1 MAAPPAAAPSS
12 IEGRSA
18 PTDGDLY
25 PPTPAGVPADLTAPT
40 SAYRRHAW
48 LAFAGLMLFV
58 GVYVGLTGYLGWIV
72 WSLLSDAFTGGDVVM
87 GVLLSIVPALFLFF
101 LVRGLFVVKHSQDPS
116 LIEVTEQEQPEL
128 HAFVNRVADDAGA
141 PRPHRVYLSARVN
154 AAVFYDLSFWN
165 LILPSKKNLE
175 LGLGLIEVLTLDELK
190 AVVAHEF
197 GHFAQRTMAV
207 GRWVYVAH
215 QIAGHLIAYRGGVD
229 RFLTGLSYTDIRIA
243 WIGWILRLLLWSI
256 RAVLDT
262 AFRLVLLAHRALT
275 REMELQ
281 ADLVAVSVSGSDSLV
296 HALHKLNAADDAWD
310 RAARFADAEIGK
322 QQPVADLFVLQGRV
336 LEHLRE
342 TLDDEDFGLAPP
354 RPRVGGEAHRV
365 FEEQLAQPPRM
376 WSTHPPSRE
385 REDNVK
391 RRYVTSAL
399 DERSGWILFRDA
411 AEVRRR
417 VTKRFFDVGGPEPV
431 PDPAVPMEQSLARID
446 EEFAKPRLNRRYRGA
461 YLGRN
466 SVECAA
472 KVADLYTSDVD
483 VSGRDAILKGIDALY
498 PDSLKDQIEHY
509 FDLRQEKLL
518 LEGLLDGVL
527 DAPGGVIKHRG
538 HEIPK
543 RKLSDVVERVESE
556 RAAAEREIL
565 AHDRRARTLHG
576 AAARALEP
584 RWADYHNGLVSLLH
598 YSDHV
603 SANIRDARGYL
614 HHAVNIV
621 LADGHVSGKERRW
634 LVTAAGDLWSALE
647 GAYQNRPELHLPP
660 DLEDEAGELWREF
673 LDRSF
678 DLPPPSEMNIGDWL
692 NVIDSW
698 TFLTCVPLERI
709 AGLTLEELLEVED
722 HLAECLREERDPG
735 SPRPMPMIPGRYT
748 SFVDGAHRERQKR
761 LGWWDRF
768 VTADGFVPGLLRLVV
783 ATAVLVPALALGA
796 MARGE
801 ATVHVYNGLGVPV
814 VVTIE
819 GESVRVGPR
828 RSAELEL
835 PATDGADVRAVV
847 EGGREIEAFEADIE
861 HGRAD
866 YAYNVGGAAPLV
878 AWQAVYTAG
887 GGGDG
892 AQRAIGAPRWLQT
905 DADVVF
911 REPPTS
917 VSTSRSSGSV
927 TRDVLTGVGDA
938 PPFGAIEAVPDP
950 EEQARM
956 MYAHVRFDPSS
967 DPNLGGWLQL
977 MADDPRLPALIAE
990 RVEASPQD
998 PFWLGVELDLAE
1010 GDAERAAVCARHRSL
1025 DAPEPV
1031 REYAATRCVDDPEV
1045 RDARWAE
1052 LHDRFP
1058 TDPWIQVSLGY
1069 AHARHGR
1076 WDDAAPLLGAAR
1088 SPRMGA
1094 AWPSV
1099 AVDIARIRRRGAPQP
1114 AMVRLDDLTAASA
1127 LLRSLLLFEVGAAQT
1142 PEGER
1147 YVHPWRMLHRGQIA
1161 DAVAAAPAVD
1171 DDNHHALLRMAAAS
1185 EGASAGV
1192 ASDAW
1197 ALPPTAGVGPA
1208 TVWATM
1214 AAAAREGQD
1223 WATFAEQARDYESE
1237 ADVAALERIVREGLG
1252 NDDPAVVD
1260 DVAGGLAPRMRGHA
1274 YVMGIV
1280 IFGDRARP
1288 EWRRE
1293 ARGLLFGN
1301 ERPYFASATPTP

>member
-1 MAAPPAAAPSS
+1 VSSMAAPSATVPSS
-12 IEGRSA
+12 IEGVSA
-18 PTDGDLY
+18 SAEGDLY

-58 GVYVGLTGYLGWIV
+58 AVYVGLTGYLGWIV
-72 WSLLSDAFTGGDVVM
+72 WSLLSDAFTGGNVVV
-87 GVLLSIVPALFLFF
+87 GVLLSVVPAFFLFF
-101 LVRGLFVVKHSQDPS
+101 LVRGLFVVKHRQDPS

-165 LILPSKKNLE
+165 LLFPSKKNLE

-207 GRWVYVAH
+207 GRWVYVAQ
-215 QIAGHLIAYRGGVD
+215 QIAGHLIAFRGKADG
-229 RFLTGLSYTDIRIA
+229 FLTGLSYSDIRIA
-243 WIGWILRLLLWSI
+243 WIGWILRLLMWSM

-281 ADLVAVSVSGSDSLV
+281 ADLVSVSVSGSDSLV

-310 RAARFADAEIGK
+310 RAARFADAEIGR

-342 TLDDEDFGLAPP
+342 TLDDEGFGRAPK
-354 RPRVGGEAHRV
+354 RPRVGGEGHRV

-391 RRYVTSAL
+391 RRYVPSAL

-446 EEFAKPRLNRRYRGA
+446 EEFAKPRLNRRYRGV

-466 SVECAA
+466 AVECAA
-472 KVADLYTSDVD
+472 KVADLYTDDVP
-483 VSGRDAILKGIDALY
+483 VSGREVILKGIDALY
-498 PDSLKDQIEHY
+498 PDSLKDDVEQY
-509 FDLRQEKLL
+509 FDLRQEKML

-527 DAPGGVIKHRG
+527 DAPGGVIRHRG

-543 RKLSDVVERVESE
+543 RKLAEVVERVESE
-556 RAAAEREIL
+556 RAAAERKIL
-565 AHDRRARTLHG
+565 AHDRRARTLHR

-598 YSDHV
+598 YCDHV
-603 SANIRDARGYL
+603 AANIRDARGYL
-614 HHAVNIV
+614 NHAVNIV

-634 LVTAAGDLWSALE
+634 LVAAAGDLWSAIE
-647 GAYQNRPELHLPP
+647 AAYHHRPELHLPP
-660 DLEDEAGELWREF
+660 EIEDDAGELWQEF
-673 LDRSF
+673 LDRHF

-692 NVIDSW
+692 NAIDSW
-698 TFLTCVPLERI
+698 TFVTCVPLERI
-709 AGLTLEELLEVED
+709 TGLTLEELLRVED
-722 HLAECLREERDPG
+722 HLAECLRDEQDPG
-735 SPRPMPMIPGRYT
+735 APPPAPMIPGRYA

-768 VTADGFVPGLLRLVV
+768 VTADGFVPGALRLVV
-783 ATAVLVPALALGA
+783 ATAILVPALALGA

-819 GESVRVGPR
+819 GESARVAARG
-828 RSAELEL
+828 SAELEL
-835 PATDGADVRAVV
+835 PATDGADVRAVT
-847 EGGREIEAFEADIE
+847 EGGREVEAFEVDIE

-866 YAYNVGGAAPLV
+866 YAYNVAGAAPLV
-878 AWQAVYTAG
+878 AWQAIYSVTG
-887 GGGDG
+887 GSDG
-892 AQRAIGAPRWLQT
+892 AQRAIGAPRWVET

-911 REPPTS
+911 REPPTT

-938 PPFGAIEAVPDP
+938 PPFGAMEAVTDP
-950 EEQARM
+950 AEQAAM
-956 MYAHVRFDPSS
+956 MEAHVRFDPST
-967 DPNLGGWLQL
+967 DRNLGGWLQL
-977 MADDPRLPALIAE
+977 MADDPALPTLIAE
-990 RVEASPQD
+990 RIEADPDD
-998 PFWLGVELDLAE
+998 PFWLGVELDFADGE
-1010 GDAERAAVCARHRSL
+1010 AARGIARSSCPSRCAPTPRRAAS
-1025 DAPEPV
+1025 
-1031 REYAATRCVDDPEV
+1031 T
-1045 RDARWAE
+1045 
-1052 LHDRFP
+1052 
-1058 TDPWIQVSLGY
+1058 
-1069 AHARHGR
+1069 
-1076 WDDAAPLLGAAR
+1076 
-1088 SPRMGA
+1088 
-1094 AWPSV
+1094 
-1099 AVDIARIRRRGAPQP
+1099 
-1114 AMVRLDDLTAASA
+1114 
-1127 LLRSLLLFEVGAAQT
+1127 
-1142 PEGER
+1142 
-1147 YVHPWRMLHRGQIA
+1147 
-1161 DAVAAAPAVD
+1161 
-1171 DDNHHALLRMAAAS
+1171 
-1185 EGASAGV
+1185 
-1192 ASDAW
+1192 
-1197 ALPPTAGVGPA
+1197 
-1208 TVWATM
+1208 
-1214 AAAAREGQD
+1214 
-1223 WATFAEQARDYESE
+1223 
-1237 ADVAALERIVREGLG
+1237 
-1252 NDDPAVVD
+1252 
-1260 DVAGGLAPRMRGHA
+1260 
-1274 YVMGIV
+1274 
-1280 IFGDRARP
+1280 
-1288 EWRRE
+1288 
-1293 ARGLLFGN
+1293 
-1301 ERPYFASATPTP
+1301 TPTPAPRAGRSCMIGSPATRGSRCSSATSARATVDGTRRCRCSAPRDRRGWARRGPASRSTSRASVAAGRRSRAW